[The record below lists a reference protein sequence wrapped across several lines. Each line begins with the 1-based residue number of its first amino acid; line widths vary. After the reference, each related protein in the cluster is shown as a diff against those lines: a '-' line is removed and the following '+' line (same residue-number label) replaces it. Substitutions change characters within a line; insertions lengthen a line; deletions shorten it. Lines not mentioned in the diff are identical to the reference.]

1 MDLLCLLLN
10 ANSAVKIHNTTT
22 LPTDSC
28 LFIPCCPFNFTWS
41 SQGSLILVLFSF
53 YQDVTNITKG
63 VGLKILLHSS
73 PYPPLKEC
81 SPRRYKIDLTHE
93 HFTRV
98 IRTIENVPLVV
109 LSILLSFDVLIAI
122 L

>member
-28 LFIPCCPFNFTWS
+28 LFVPCCLFKFTWS
-41 SQGSLILVLFSF
+41 SQGSLILVLFLFSF
-53 YQDVTNITKG
+53 YPDVTNKTKG
-63 VGLKILLHSS
+63 VGLKILLYSS
-73 PYPPLKEC
+73 HTPPLKEC
-81 SPRRYKIDLTHE
+81 SPGRYKIDLTHE

-98 IRTIENVPLVV
+98 IRPIKNVPLVHFHCS
-109 LSILLSFDVLIAI
+109 LYSTLI
-122 L
+122 